1 MGDSESRDGNLG
13 EYSDNEDEDEDEN
26 EIFVREL
33 KMAQRTL
40 CNQFHIDSE
49 VEIDIAQ
56 PDGTPFLSRA
66 LKAVLIKKKGFD
78 PALLPPWISGNKHD
92 DDDLLPGSRNRNRKS
107 ESSIS
112 SSTSSCSSS
121 LGPEAEIGMVTE

>member
-1 MGDSESRDGNLG
+1 MGDSESRDDNLG
-13 EYSDNEDEDEDEN
+13 ELSDDEDEDDN

-40 CNQFHIDSE
+40 CKQFDIDSE
-49 VEIDIAQ
+49 VEIDIAKR
-56 PDGTPFLSRA
+56 DGTA

-92 DDDLLPGSRNRNRKS
+92 DDDLLTGSRNQNRKS

-112 SSTSSCSSS
+112 SSTSSCSSP